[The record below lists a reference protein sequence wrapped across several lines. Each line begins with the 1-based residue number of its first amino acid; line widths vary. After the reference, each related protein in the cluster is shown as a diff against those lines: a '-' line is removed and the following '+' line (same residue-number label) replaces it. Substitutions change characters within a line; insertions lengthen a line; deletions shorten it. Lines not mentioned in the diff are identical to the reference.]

1 MMRGGNATIGT
12 WLQFPSAD
20 VAEVMGASGYDWVAV
35 DMEHGAFT
43 RAILPDVFR
52 AIERGGSTPFARI
65 AQAELR
71 PIKDALDSGAQG
83 LVFPMIESREQLDR
97 AISLSLYP
105 DAGGS
110 RGVGYS
116 RANMYGRDFD
126 PYRVD
131 VAKDILLV
139 AQIEHIRAVEQLDAV
154 EDRLLEA
161 LTTVTESADASC
173 TLMVVRLCLQGRTPL
188 DSLLRRPETCRDLR
202 ERLHQAPLPLPVHI
216 KDLCVETAPAVDM
229 AACLQRQDLLGEAL
243 RLAEGLEQQ
252 PEALAAFAEEELA
265 PLFRHCPAGMLD
277 MPEGEDLQDLLDE
290 ARYLCLDM
298 LEGK

>member
-1 MMRGGNATIGT
+1 MKTAQEIRAMMRGGNATIGT

-139 AQIEHIRAVEQLDAV
+139 AQIEHIRAVDQLDAILSHP
-154 EDRLLEA
+154 RLDAIMVGPYDLSGSMGLTGQFDHPDFVAVMARINEA
-161 LTTVTESADASC
+161 TCPWATTSCSPSPNASPSASPTATGSSPTASTRC
-173 TLMVVRLCLQGRTPL
+173 SSSTAAPARNAKKLGRGRDPFEKGFPSLPQTP
-188 DSLLRRPETCRDLR
+188 
-202 ERLHQAPLPLPVHI
+202 PLPS
-216 KDLCVETAPAVDM
+216 
-229 AACLQRQDLLGEAL
+229 
-243 RLAEGLEQQ
+243 
-252 PEALAAFAEEELA
+252 
-265 PLFRHCPAGMLD
+265 
-277 MPEGEDLQDLLDE
+277 
-290 ARYLCLDM
+290 
-298 LEGK
+298 

>member
-97 AISLSLYP
+97 AIALQEKAMAEEDRIGFFLSDNLMHHMIFSIACRSTVWSWLEETNA
-105 DAGGS
+105 DLE
-110 RGVGYS
+110 RFRWL
-116 RANMYGRDFD
+116 RAATQVLDNQDIVNEHKQIRRAIAGRDPIEASF
-126 PYRVD
+126 
-131 VAKDILLV
+131 LV
-139 AQIEHIRAVEQLDAV
+139 SKHLHMMFRKQTEVLDQFPEHFE
-154 EDRLLEA
+154 
-161 LTTVTESADASC
+161 TSK
-173 TLMVVRLCLQGRTPL
+173 
-188 DSLLRRPETCRDLR
+188 LR
-202 ERLHQAPLPLPVHI
+202 
-216 KDLCVETAPAVDM
+216 
-229 AACLQRQDLLGEAL
+229 
-243 RLAEGLEQQ
+243 
-252 PEALAAFAEEELA
+252 
-265 PLFRHCPAGMLD
+265 
-277 MPEGEDLQDLLDE
+277 
-290 ARYLCLDM
+290 
-298 LEGK
+298 

>member
-139 AQIEHIRAVEQLDAV
+139 AQIEHIRAVEQLDAILSHPRLDAIMV
-154 EDRLLEA
+154 GPYDLSGSMGLTGQFDHPDFVAVMDRINEA
-161 LTTVTESADASC
+161 C
-173 TLMVVRLCLQGRTPL
+173 K
-188 DSLLRRPETCRDLR
+188 LLRAGNLSIAEVAVSVGFFDQFYFSRVFKRAKGVPPSKYMATQTDPAAA
-202 ERLHQAPLPLPVHI
+202 APQEKP
-216 KDLCVETAPAVDM
+216 
-229 AACLQRQDLLGEAL
+229 
-243 RLAEGLEQQ
+243 
-252 PEALAAFAEEELA
+252 
-265 PLFRHCPAGMLD
+265 
-277 MPEGEDLQDLLDE
+277 
-290 ARYLCLDM
+290 
-298 LEGK
+298 

>member
-139 AQIEHIRAVEQLDAV
+139 AQIEHIRAVDQLDAILSHP
-154 EDRLLEA
+154 RLDAIMVGPYDLSGSMGLTGQFDHPDFVAVMARINEA
-161 LTTVTESADASC
+161 C
-173 TLMVVRLCLQGRTPL
+173 KRHNMPMGNHVVQ
-188 DSLLRRPETCRDLR
+188 PEP
-202 ERLHQAPLPLPVHI
+202 ERLAKCI
-216 KDLCVETAPAVDM
+216 ADGSRFIAYGIDAVFLLHGC
-229 AACLQRQDLLGEAL
+229 ACPKR
-243 RLAEGLEQQ
+243 
-252 PEALAAFAEEELA
+252 
-265 PLFRHCPAGMLD
+265 
-277 MPEGEDLQDLLDE
+277 
-290 ARYLCLDM
+290 
-298 LEGK
+298 

>member
-139 AQIEHIRAVEQLDAV
+139 AQIEHIRAVEQLDAILSHP
-154 EDRLLEA
+154 RLDAIMVGPYDLSGSMGLTGQFDHPNFVAVMARINEA
-161 LTTVTESADASC
+161 C
-173 TLMVVRLCLQGRTPL
+173 K
-188 DSLLRRPETCRDLR
+188 LLRSGTLSIAEVAASVGFLDQFYFSRVFKRAKGVPPSKYMTSQTDADVQPAPDET
-202 ERLHQAPLPLPVHI
+202 
-216 KDLCVETAPAVDM
+216 
-229 AACLQRQDLLGEAL
+229 
-243 RLAEGLEQQ
+243 
-252 PEALAAFAEEELA
+252 
-265 PLFRHCPAGMLD
+265 
-277 MPEGEDLQDLLDE
+277 
-290 ARYLCLDM
+290 
-298 LEGK
+298 

>member
-97 AISLSLYP
+97 AISLSLSP

-161 LTTVTESADASC
+161 LTTVTEKADASC

-229 AACLQRQDLLGEAL
+229 AACLQPQDLLGEAL

>member
-1 MMRGGNATIGT
+1 MKTAQEIRAMMRGGNATIGT

-139 AQIEHIRAVEQLDAV
+139 AQIEHIRAVEQLDAILSHP
-154 EDRLLEA
+154 RLDAIMVGPYDLSGSMGLTGQFDHPDFVAVMARINEA
-161 LTTVTESADASC
+161 CKLLRAGHLSIAEVAVSVGFFDQFYFSRVFKRAKGVPPSKYFATQADA
-173 TLMVVRLCLQGRTPL
+173 
-188 DSLLRRPETCRDLR
+188 
-202 ERLHQAPLPLPVHI
+202 
-216 KDLCVETAPAVDM
+216 APA
-229 AACLQRQDLLGEAL
+229 EP
-243 RLAEGLEQQ
+243 Q
-252 PEALAAFAEEELA
+252 P
-265 PLFRHCPAGMLD
+265 
-277 MPEGEDLQDLLDE
+277 
-290 ARYLCLDM
+290 
-298 LEGK
+298 

>member
-1 MMRGGNATIGT
+1 MKTAQEIRAMMRGGTATIGT

-52 AIERGGSTPFARI
+52 AIDRGGSTPVARS

-97 AISLSLYP
+97 AIRLSLYP

-126 PYRVD
+126 PYRVGA
-131 VAKDILLV
+131 AKDILLV
-139 AQIEHIRAVEQLDAV
+139 AQIEHIRAVEQLDAILSHP
-154 EDRLLEA
+154 RLDAIMVGPYDLSGSMGLTGQFDHPDFVAVMDSINEA
-161 LTTVTESADASC
+161 CKLLRAGNLSIAEVAISVGFFDQFYFSRVFKRAKGMPPSKYIAAQSENADA
-173 TLMVVRLCLQGRTPL
+173 
-188 DSLLRRPETCRDLR
+188 
-202 ERLHQAPLPLPVHI
+202 
-216 KDLCVETAPAVDM
+216 PASE
-229 AACLQRQDLLGEAL
+229 EA
-243 RLAEGLEQQ
+243 
-252 PEALAAFAEEELA
+252 
-265 PLFRHCPAGMLD
+265 
-277 MPEGEDLQDLLDE
+277 
-290 ARYLCLDM
+290 
-298 LEGK
+298 

>member
-1 MMRGGNATIGT
+1 MKTAREIRAMMREGKATVGT
-12 WLQFPSAD
+12 WLQFPSAN

-43 RAILPDVFR
+43 RAVLPDVFR

-83 LVFPMIESREQLDR
+83 LIFPMIESREQLDR

-126 PYRVD
+126 AYRENA
-131 VAKDILLV
+131 AKDVLLV
-139 AQIEHIRAVEQLDAV
+139 AQIEHIRAVSQLDGILSHPRLDAIMVGPYDLSGSMGLTGQFDHPDFVAV
-154 EDRLLEA
+154 MDRIN
-161 LTTVTESADASC
+161 ESCQRHGMA
-173 TLMVVRLCLQGRTPL
+173 MGNHVVQ
-188 DSLLRRPETCRDLR
+188 PEP
-202 ERLHQAPLPLPVHI
+202 ERLAKCI
-216 KDLCVETAPAVDM
+216 ADGYKFIAYGIDAVFLLHGC
-229 AACLQRQDLLGEAL
+229 ACPQR
-243 RLAEGLEQQ
+243 
-252 PEALAAFAEEELA
+252 
-265 PLFRHCPAGMLD
+265 
-277 MPEGEDLQDLLDE
+277 
-290 ARYLCLDM
+290 
-298 LEGK
+298 

>member
-139 AQIEHIRAVEQLDAV
+139 AQIEHIRAVDQLDAILSHP
-154 EDRLLEA
+154 RLDAIMVGPYDLSGSMGLTGQFDHPDFVAVMARINEA
-161 LTTVTESADASC
+161 CKLLRAGNLSIAEVAVSVGFFDQFYFSRVFKRAKGVPPSKYFAAQADAPAD
-173 TLMVVRLCLQGRTPL
+173 GP
-188 DSLLRRPETCRDLR
+188 D
-202 ERLHQAPLPLPVHI
+202 HQ
-216 KDLCVETAPAVDM
+216 
-229 AACLQRQDLLGEAL
+229 
-243 RLAEGLEQQ
+243 
-252 PEALAAFAEEELA
+252 
-265 PLFRHCPAGMLD
+265 
-277 MPEGEDLQDLLDE
+277 
-290 ARYLCLDM
+290 
-298 LEGK
+298 

>member
-139 AQIEHIRAVEQLDAV
+139 AQIEHIRAVDQLDAILSHP
-154 EDRLLEA
+154 RL
-161 LTTVTESADASC
+161 DAI
-173 TLMVVRLCLQGRTPL
+173 MVGPYDLSGSMGRSPRFRRRDGPHQRSLQAHNMPMGNHVVQ
-188 DSLLRRPETCRDLR
+188 PEP
-202 ERLHQAPLPLPVHI
+202 ERLAKCI
-216 KDLCVETAPAVDM
+216 ADGYRFIAYGIDAVFLLHGC
-229 AACLQRQDLLGEAL
+229 ACPKR
-243 RLAEGLEQQ
+243 
-252 PEALAAFAEEELA
+252 
-265 PLFRHCPAGMLD
+265 
-277 MPEGEDLQDLLDE
+277 
-290 ARYLCLDM
+290 
-298 LEGK
+298 

>member
-116 RANMYGRDFD
+116 RAN
-126 PYRVD
+126 
-131 VAKDILLV
+131 ILS
-139 AQIEHIRAVEQLDAV
+139 HPRLDAIMV
-154 EDRLLEA
+154 GPYDLSGSMGLTGQFDHPDFVAVMARINEA
-161 LTTVTESADASC
+161 C
-173 TLMVVRLCLQGRTPL
+173 KRHNMPMGNHVVQ
-188 DSLLRRPETCRDLR
+188 PEP
-202 ERLHQAPLPLPVHI
+202 ERLAKCI
-216 KDLCVETAPAVDM
+216 ADGYRFIAYGIDAVFLLHGC
-229 AACLQRQDLLGEAL
+229 ACPKR
-243 RLAEGLEQQ
+243 
-252 PEALAAFAEEELA
+252 
-265 PLFRHCPAGMLD
+265 
-277 MPEGEDLQDLLDE
+277 
-290 ARYLCLDM
+290 
-298 LEGK
+298 

>member
-105 DAGGS
+105 DAGRISSSSRRSSISAPWISSTPSCPTPASTQSWSARMTFPARWASPGS
-110 RGVGYS
+110 S
-116 RANMYGRDFD
+116 
-126 PYRVD
+126 
-131 VAKDILLV
+131 I
-139 AQIEHIRAVEQLDAV
+139 
-154 EDRLLEA
+154 
-161 LTTVTESADASC
+161 
-173 TLMVVRLCLQGRTPL
+173 TPI
-188 DSLLRRPETCRDLR
+188 SSP
-202 ERLHQAPLPLPVHI
+202 
-216 KDLCVETAPAVDM
+216 
-229 AACLQRQDLLGEAL
+229 
-243 RLAEGLEQQ
+243 
-252 PEALAAFAEEELA
+252 
-265 PLFRHCPAGMLD
+265 
-277 MPEGEDLQDLLDE
+277 
-290 ARYLCLDM
+290 
-298 LEGK
+298 

>member
-139 AQIEHIRAVEQLDAV
+139 AQIEHIRAVDQLDAILSHP
-154 EDRLLEA
+154 RLDAIMVGPYDLSGSMGLTGQFDHPDIVAVMARINEA
-161 LTTVTESADASC
+161 C
-173 TLMVVRLCLQGRTPL
+173 K
-188 DSLLRRPETCRDLR
+188 LLRAGNLSIAEVAVSVGFFDQFYFSRVFKRAKGVPPSKYFAAQQD
-202 ERLHQAPLPLPVHI
+202 A
-216 KDLCVETAPAVDM
+216 DPAS
-229 AACLQRQDLLGEAL
+229 
-243 RLAEGLEQQ
+243 
-252 PEALAAFAEEELA
+252 
-265 PLFRHCPAGMLD
+265 PAQL
-277 MPEGEDLQDLLDE
+277 
-290 ARYLCLDM
+290 
-298 LEGK
+298 

>member
-52 AIERGGSTPFARI
+52 AI
-65 AQAELR
+65 
-71 PIKDALDSGAQG
+71 KDALASGAQG

-139 AQIEHIRAVEQLDAV
+139 AQIEHIRAVDQLDAILSHP
-154 EDRLLEA
+154 RLDAIMVGPYDLSGSMGLTGQFDHLDFVAVMARINEA
-161 LTTVTESADASC
+161 C
-173 TLMVVRLCLQGRTPL
+173 KRHNMPMGNHVVQ
-188 DSLLRRPETCRDLR
+188 PEP
-202 ERLHQAPLPLPVHI
+202 ERLAKCI
-216 KDLCVETAPAVDM
+216 ADGYRFIAYGIDAVFLLHGC
-229 AACLQRQDLLGEAL
+229 ACPKR
-243 RLAEGLEQQ
+243 
-252 PEALAAFAEEELA
+252 
-265 PLFRHCPAGMLD
+265 
-277 MPEGEDLQDLLDE
+277 
-290 ARYLCLDM
+290 
-298 LEGK
+298 

>member
-139 AQIEHIRAVEQLDAV
+139 AQIEHIRAVEQLDAILSRSMGLTGQFDHPDFV
-154 EDRLLEA
+154 AVMDRINEA
-161 LTTVTESADASC
+161 C
-173 TLMVVRLCLQGRTPL
+173 KRHNMPMGNHVVQ
-188 DSLLRRPETCRDLR
+188 PEP
-202 ERLHQAPLPLPVHI
+202 ERLAKCI
-216 KDLCVETAPAVDM
+216 ADGYRFIAYGIDAVFLLHGC
-229 AACLQRQDLLGEAL
+229 ACPKR
-243 RLAEGLEQQ
+243 
-252 PEALAAFAEEELA
+252 
-265 PLFRHCPAGMLD
+265 
-277 MPEGEDLQDLLDE
+277 
-290 ARYLCLDM
+290 
-298 LEGK
+298 

>member
-139 AQIEHIRAVEQLDAV
+139 AQIEHIQRFFQIPPDADGVGVALVQLDKHLV
-154 EDRLLEA
+154 RGFQ
-161 LTTVTESADASC
+161 
-173 TLMVVRLCLQGRTPL
+173 VVVQAGDLIVPHG
-188 DSLLRRPETCRDLR
+188 SLN
-202 ERLHQAPLPLPVHI
+202 
-216 KDLCVETAPAVDM
+216 
-229 AACLQRQDLLGEAL
+229 
-243 RLAEGLEQQ
+243 
-252 PEALAAFAEEELA
+252 F
-265 PLFRHCPAGMLD
+265 
-277 MPEGEDLQDLLDE
+277 
-290 ARYLCLDM
+290 
-298 LEGK
+298 